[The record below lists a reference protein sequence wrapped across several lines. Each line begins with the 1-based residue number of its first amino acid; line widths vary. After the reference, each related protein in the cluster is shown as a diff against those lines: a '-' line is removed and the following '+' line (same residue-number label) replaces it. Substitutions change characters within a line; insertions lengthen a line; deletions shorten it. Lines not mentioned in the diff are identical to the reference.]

1 MSLNIVIIEDEKMAS
16 DDLAEMLK
24 TIDGSINI
32 IKTIGSVKDGQAY
45 FSSNHS
51 AQLIFSDIQLCD
63 GYSFEIFATINITIP
78 VIYCTAY
85 NQHALEAFDNNGI
98 AYVLKPYSIKLIAEA
113 LGKYKK
119 LLQSF
124 SNPLNHT
131 DLLVAI
137 GQNSSSRPQSLLV
150 NSKNKIIPV
159 KISAI
164 ALFSVES
171 KNTFLITFQNQ
182 KFSLNYTLDEL
193 ETICGSDFFRANRQY
208 LINRESIREVL
219 HYGFRK
225 LFVSLIPEVS
235 EEIIVNKVKAPSF
248 LNWLKA

>member
-1 MSLNIVIIEDEKMAS
+1 MSLNIVIIEDEKITS

-24 TIDGSINI
+24 TIDGNINI
-32 IKTIGSVKDGQAY
+32 IKTIGSVKEGQAY
-45 FSSNHS
+45 FRGNHS

-63 GYSFEIFATINITIP
+63 GYSFEIFTAINTNTP

-113 LGKYKK
+113 LDKYKK
-119 LLQSF
+119 LQQSF
-124 SNPLNHT
+124 SNPLNHA
-131 DLLVAI
+131 DLLASI
-137 GQNSSSRPQSLLV
+137 SQNSNARPQSLLV
-150 NSKNKIIPV
+150 NSRNKIIPV

-164 ALFSVES
+164 ALFYVEK
-171 KNTFLITFQNQ
+171 KNTFLLTFQNQ

-208 LINRESIREVL
+208 LINRESITEVI

-225 LFVSLIPEVS
+225 LFVSLVPEVP
-235 EEIIVNKVKAPSF
+235 EEIIINKIKAPSF

>member
-1 MSLNIVIIEDEKMAS
+1 MSLNIVIIEDEKITS

-24 TIDGSINI
+24 TIDGNINI
-32 IKTIGSVKDGQAY
+32 IKTIGSVKEGQAY
-45 FSSNHS
+45 FRSNHS
-51 AQLIFSDIQLCD
+51 AHLIFSDIQLCD
-63 GYSFEIFATINITIP
+63 GYSFEIFTAIYTTTP

-113 LGKYKK
+113 LDKYKK
-119 LLQSF
+119 LQQSF
-124 SNPLNHT
+124 SNPLNHA
-131 DLLVAI
+131 DLLASI
-137 GQNSSSRPQSLLV
+137 SQNSNTRPQSLLV
-150 NSKNKIIPV
+150 NSRNKIIPV

-164 ALFSVES
+164 ALFYVEQ

-208 LINRESIREVL
+208 LINRESITEVI

-225 LFVSLIPEVS
+225 LFVSLVPEVP
-235 EEIIVNKVKAPSF
+235 EEIIINKVKAPSF

>member
-1 MSLNIVIIEDEKMAS
+1 MSLNIVIIEDEKMTS

-24 TIDGSINI
+24 TIDGNINI
-32 IKTIGSVKDGQAY
+32 IKTIGSVQEGQAY
-45 FSSNHS
+45 FRSNHS
-51 AQLIFSDIQLCD
+51 VQLIFSDIQLCD
-63 GYSFEIFATINITIP
+63 GYSFEIFTAINATTP

-98 AYVLKPYSIKLIAEA
+98 AYVLKPYSIQLIAEA
-113 LGKYKK
+113 LDKYKK
-119 LLQSF
+119 LQQSF
-124 SNPLNHT
+124 SNPLNHA
-131 DLLVAI
+131 DLLASI
-137 GQNSSSRPQSLLV
+137 SQNSNARPQSLLV

-164 ALFSVES
+164 ALFYVEQKS
-171 KNTFLITFQNQ
+171 TSLITFQNQ

-193 ETICGSDFFRANRQY
+193 EVICGSGFFRANRQY
-208 LINRESIREVL
+208 LINRESIREVI

-225 LFVSLIPEVS
+225 LFVSLVPEVP
-235 EEIIVNKVKAPSF
+235 EEIIINKVKAPSF